1 MPKPKLTAEERAFNV
16 ADKKWKKAKA
26 KGNLSEDALYA
37 LEKNRFELHHK
48 WEMAVSDE
56 KAKEKK
62 GGTRRRRR
70 GTRST
75 RRRR

>member
-1 MPKPKLTAEERAFNV
+1 MPKAKLTAEERAFNV

-26 KGNLSEDALYA
+26 KGNLSENALYA

-48 WEMAVSDE
+48 WEMAVSD
-56 KAKEKK
+56 KK

-70 GTRST
+70 GTRRT
-75 RRRR
+75 RRR